1 MRTILILSLTK
12 PLRTKWSLPARR
24 ALAATINHVTL
35 PIILTLAG
43 LLAVLAIGPVWALF
57 LTHISCIS
65 WQALAPPINMVT
77 LGSIVTITLLQTP
90 CSVQARGAGVS
101 AHSSLPAWRA
111 LADSCHRVAVPLVLA
126 VAGVGAV

>member
-1 MRTILILSLTK
+1 MRTILVLSLTK

-57 LTHISCIS
+57 LT
-65 WQALAPPINMVT
+65 LKKLNVN
-77 LGSIVTITLLQTP
+77 LNSIFLF
-90 CSVQARGAGVS
+90 S
-101 AHSSLPAWRA
+101 AIKESII
-111 LADSCHRVAVPLVLA
+111 
-126 VAGVGAV
+126 